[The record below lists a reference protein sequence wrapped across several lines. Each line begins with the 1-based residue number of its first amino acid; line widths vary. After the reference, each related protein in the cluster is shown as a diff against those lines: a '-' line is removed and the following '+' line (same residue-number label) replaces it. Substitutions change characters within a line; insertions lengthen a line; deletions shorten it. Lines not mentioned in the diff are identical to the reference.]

1 MSANQQTTGLSPYAP
16 TWILAAIFA
25 IQAVILYLNWTSRYE
40 ERRIPAGHT
49 PECCC
54 LDCYGPYNVR
64 IRPRPS
70 PTGQNTGSLP

>member
-1 MSANQQTTGLSPYAP
+1 MSTNQQSIGVLPQTL
-16 TWILAAIFA
+16 TWMLAAIFA
-25 IQAVILYLNWTSRYE
+25 VQVVVLYLNWTARYE
-40 ERRIPAGHT
+40 QRRIPADHT

-54 LDCYGPYNVR
+54 LDCHGPYNVR